1 MKILIVGGSSLLG
14 KYLVKTASESQLKL
28 LSPYIDYQLNLT
40 YFSNSIETKLPVYAL
55 DICNPSW
62 VQYIFSRVQPDLV
75 IHCSAIGSVDYA
87 ETHYAETEMVNAIGT
102 KNIIAACKSFKSKLV
117 YISTNAVFS
126 GDNPPYKED
135 AERHPVNAYGAIKR
149 QAEQLVLDS
158 ELDWMIIRPFLLYG
172 WPYPGGR
179 QNWMTTILD
188 KLDKGQRVNLV
199 KDVYWQPTSAKDCAS
214 TIWKLVS
221 LNQWKEIYHV
231 ASDDRITLYEF
242 GLKVSMHFKGQADN
256 IYPILSKDIKGI
268 ARRPEDTTFDLTKLH
283 NLGIK
288 LQTVGKG
295 LEEMK
300 VDLNKEKLTEALKR
314 HWV

>member
-14 KYLVKTASESQLKL
+14 KYLVRTTSEAQINL

-40 YFSNSIETKLPVYAL
+40 YFSNSIETKLPTYAL
-55 DICNPSW
+55 DVCNPSW
-62 VQYIFSRVQPDLV
+62 VHYIFSRIQPDLV

-87 ETHYAETEMVNAIGT
+87 ESHFAETQMVNVAGT
-102 KNIIAACKSFKSKLV
+102 KNVIAACKSFKSKLV

-126 GDNPPYKED
+126 GNNPPYNET
-135 AERHPVNAYGAIKR
+135 AERHPVNAYGTIKR
-149 QAEQLVLDS
+149 QAEQLVLES
-158 ELDWMIIRPFLLYG
+158 ELDWLIVRPFLLYG

-188 KLDKGQRVNLV
+188 KLDKGQQIYLV

-214 TIWKLVS
+214 TIWQLVN
-221 LNQWKEIYHV
+221 LNQWKDTYHV

-256 IYPILSKDIKGI
+256 IFPIFSKDIKGI

-283 NLGIK
+283 NLDIK
-288 LQTVGKG
+288 LKTVGEG

-300 VDLNKEKLTEALKR
+300 QEANREKLTEALKKP
-314 HWV
+314 WI